1 MGADSGHGQADGR
14 RWVFASRVRAV
25 PIIVHEPARSH
36 RGPAG
41 YERRVS
47 GAIPAASGPAGIAAG
62 SGTVEKRPREN
73 TTASQSCRGRPQ
85 GWPEPLQTTASM
97 PPGPASGRGGARR
110 SRRCAPCRAAPT
122 PARSALAVAD
132 VEARA
137 SFDEEFHDRER
148 PLGRARF
155 VEVRGGGER
164 ALRIGRVVETE
175 CRGIGGRSAV
185 TSTSRPSRSRMAL
198 AYSARFRR
206 WSAGRPGSG
215 RAAAAASTV
224 SSREAASA
232 SSTARSGRRAPC
244 GASRR
249 AAACDDPFPGV
260 GMLRG
265 RCRIER
271 LKAQPA
277 GSRPIVM
284 TADA

>member
-97 PPGPASGRGGARR
+97 PPGPASGRGGTRR

-164 ALRIGRVVETE
+164 ALRIGRVVEAE
-175 CRGIGGRSAV
+175 CRGIGGQERRHVHVETKQIADGVGVFGAV
-185 TSTSRPSRSRMAL
+185 QAMERGPAGIGARRGGGIHRLFERGGQRIEHGTLGTTRALRRITPSRSLRTTR
-198 AYSARFRR
+198 SQ
-206 WSAGRPGSG
+206 
-215 RAAAAASTV
+215 
-224 SSREAASA
+224 ASA
-232 SSTARSGRRAPC
+232 CC
-244 GASRR
+244 GA
-249 AAACDDPFPGV
+249 V
-260 GMLRG
+260 
-265 RCRIER
+265 
-271 LKAQPA
+271 A
-277 GSRPIVM
+277 GSS
-284 TADA
+284 A